1 MSHLYRILGVSETC
15 TDDELK
21 KAFQKKALL
30 WHPDRQPD
38 EKRRARAEHMFKEI
52 STSYNSI
59 IQLRENG
66 QDALFEMH
74 AAEQAHRRQHGS
86 SAGWRHPGAGGRH
99 PGAGGMGNE
108 QRDWQA
114 HRAAYDKAN
123 RVPKDAPRRILF
135 FCTGI
140 VTMGMVFNMAMLYR
154 TNSIEP
160 SNDLIAGAP
169 HKPAAR
175 PPHAGSLTACWLA
188 LLSSAAR
195 RHEQCA

>member
-1 MSHLYRILGVSETC
+1 MSHLYRILRVSETC

-74 AAEQAHRRQHGS
+74 AVALAKTKAAKLTGKLERP
-86 SAGWRHPGAGGRH
+86 PGKPGGGIEMIDIDSLAGGK
-99 PGAGGMGNE
+99 GVGGE
-108 QRDWQA
+108 
-114 HRAAYDKAN
+114 
-123 RVPKDAPRRILF
+123 
-135 FCTGI
+135 
-140 VTMGMVFNMAMLYR
+140 
-154 TNSIEP
+154 
-160 SNDLIAGAP
+160 
-169 HKPAAR
+169 
-175 PPHAGSLTACWLA
+175 
-188 LLSSAAR
+188 
-195 RHEQCA
+195 